1 MSAIKNVVQAV
12 MKTAVELAPDTW
24 LPGGKPDS
32 LIQHKHGLIG
42 APISRLDGQLKV
54 TGAAPFAAEFPVD
67 GMVYAA
73 LAYSTIPKGR
83 IKTLD
88 TTAAEAAPGVVLVMT
103 HQNAPKLK
111 PTPVFNSEPKAAGPS
126 DLPILQ
132 DDRIHWNGEAIAVVL
147 AETQEEAD
155 YAKSLIRATY
165 ELEDAVVAFDSAKTH
180 ARLPANIFGEPAT
193 LEKGDAEASLAAAQ
207 HKVDVTYKTPHYN
220 HSAIEL
226 HAATL
231 FWNSGG
237 ELFIHDASQAVVQ
250 AAWTLAQVFGIKEEQ
265 VHISSP
271 YVGGGFGG
279 KTLWSHHILAAAAA
293 KVSERPVRIVL
304 SREGVYRT
312 VGGRTTT
319 EQRVAIGADADG
331 RFDALIHTGIAAMTA
346 HNDCPEQFTFP
357 ARHLYS
363 AGSFKIMQQVADM
376 DMIAN
381 TFMRAPGE
389 SVGTF
394 ALECAVDELAGQMG
408 IDPIE
413 LRIRNEPE
421 NDPTSDKPFSARH
434 IVEAYRAGA
443 ERFGWEKRNP
453 APRSRR
459 EGEWLIGL
467 GCGTATY
474 PYYRMPGGAARITL
488 TKNGQATI
496 DVAAHEMGM
505 GTATAQ
511 TQVAAERLGLPM
523 ECVRLN
529 YGDSSLA
536 GAFLAGGSSQTA
548 SIGAAVIAAHRLLV
562 TDLLKL
568 AGKQSPLHG
577 LSVDEVGSLNRG
589 LCKLDEPARCE
600 SYQAILRRANQDQ
613 LTAEA
618 SASAPLEI
626 MHWSMHSFGAMFA
639 EVRVNAITGEVRVSR
654 FLGSFDCG
662 RILNAKTAKSQFRGG
677 IIMGIGLALMEET
690 QFDERNG
697 RIANPSLAEYHVP
710 VHLDVPEIDVIWT
723 DIPDPHA
730 PMGARGIGEIGIT
743 GTGAA
748 IANAVYNACGKR
760 VRELPITLDKL
771 IF

>member
-1 MSAIKNVVQAV
+1 MSAIKNVVQAA

-165 ELEDAVVAFDSAKTH
+165 ELEDAVVAFDNAKTH